1 MNILFFKLTIIP
13 LVIGLITLIS
23 RKWGNRVGGVVGSMP
38 WVAGPILVFFILEQG
53 KDFGIRSIPGI
64 LMGIIALVS
73 FCYCYALFSKRM
85 KWLPTLLLS
94 YVAFALTALVLDAIP
109 LTIWGIYGLALVVI
123 TIALYYF
130 PRPLVGQA
138 APSRAKPPKYD
149 LLFRM
154 LVATLF
160 VLTITGL
167 AAILGPSW
175 SGVLTPFP
183 ILTSILAIFNHY
195 LQGSTAA
202 ITVLRGIMIGLVGFT
217 TFLFLQ
223 AFLLHEFS
231 VVVAFL
237 IALVVNA
244 VINLVSSRMWG

>member
-53 KDFGIRSIPGI
+53 IEFGIRSIPGI
-64 LMGIIALVS
+64 LMGIISLVS
-73 FCYCYALFSKRM
+73 FCYFYALLSKQM
-85 KWLPTLLLS
+85 KWLPTLLISYIAFGFTAIALGTIHLS
-94 YVAFALTALVLDAIP
+94 L
-109 LTIWGIYGLALVVI
+109 WGIYVLALVVI
-123 TIALYYF
+123 VVALYYF
-130 PRPLVGQA
+130 PK
-138 APSRAKPPKYD
+138 PSVEQVTPAKGKPPKYD
-149 LLFRM
+149 ILFRM

-160 VLTITGL
+160 VLSITGL
-167 AAILGPSW
+167 AAILGPNW

-195 LQGSTAA
+195 LQGSKAA
-202 ITVLRGIMIGLVGFT
+202 IIVLRGIMIGLVGFT

-231 VVVAFL
+231 VAVSFL
-237 IALVVNA
+237 IALVVNSA
-244 VINLVSSRMWG
+244 INLVSSRVWR

>member
-13 LVIGLITLIS
+13 LVIGFITFIS

-53 KDFGIRSIPGI
+53 KEFGISSIPGI
-64 LMGIIALVS
+64 LMGIISLVS
-73 FCYCYALFSKRM
+73 FCYCYALLSKQM
-85 KWLPTLLLS
+85 KWLPTLLISYIAFGFTAIALDTIHLS
-94 YVAFALTALVLDAIP
+94 L
-109 LTIWGIYGLALVVI
+109 WGIYVLALVVI
-123 TIALYYF
+123 VVALYYF
-130 PRPLVGQA
+130 PK
-138 APSRAKPPKYD
+138 PSVEQVTPAKGKPPTYD
-149 LLFRM
+149 ILFRM

-160 VLTITGL
+160 VLSITGL
-167 AAILGPSW
+167 AAILGPNW

-195 LQGSTAA
+195 LQGSKAA
-202 ITVLRGIMIGLVGFT
+202 IIVLRGIMIGLVGFT

-231 VVVAFL
+231 VAVSFL
-237 IALVVNA
+237 IALVVNSA
-244 VINLVSSRMWG
+244 INLVSSRVWR

>member
-1 MNILFFKLTIIP
+1 MGKS
-13 LVIGLITLIS
+13 S
-23 RKWGNRVGGVVGSMP
+23 RRSSREYAVGGG
-38 WVAGPILVFFILEQG
+38 AYFGVFY
-53 KDFGIRSIPGI
+53 FGTGQRLWHTRYSWHLDGDYCTGQF
-64 LMGIIALVS
+64 L
-73 FCYCYALFSKRM
+73 FCYALFSKWL
-85 KWLPTLLLS
+85 KWPSTLLIS

-109 LTIWGIYGLALVVI
+109 LTIWEIYGLALVVI
-123 TIALYYF
+123 TITLYYF
-130 PRPLVGQA
+130 PRPSVGQT
-138 APSRAKPPKYD
+138 APSRVKPPKYD

-244 VINLVSSRMWG
+244 VINLVSSRVWG

>member
-13 LVIGLITLIS
+13 LVIGFITFIS

-53 KDFGIRSIPGI
+53 KEFGISSIPGI
-64 LMGIIALVS
+64 LMGIISLVS
-73 FCYCYALFSKRM
+73 FCYCYALLSKQM
-85 KWLPTLLLS
+85 KWLPTLFIS
-94 YVAFALTALVLDAIP
+94 YVAFALTAILLDAIP
-109 LTIWGIYGLALVVI
+109 LSLWAIYGLALVVI

-130 PRPLVGQA
+130 PRPSVGQA
-138 APSRAKPPKYD
+138 VSFRAKPPKYD
-149 LLFRM
+149 ILFRM

-167 AAILGPSW
+167 AAILGPNW

-195 LQGSTAA
+195 LQGSKAA

-231 VVVAFL
+231 VAVSFL
-237 IALVVNA
+237 IALVVNSA
-244 VINLVSSRMWG
+244 INLVASRVWG

>member
-53 KDFGIRSIPGI
+53 IEFGIRSIPGI
-64 LMGIIALVS
+64 LMGIISLVS
-73 FCYCYALFSKRM
+73 FCYFYALLSKQM
-85 KWLPTLLLS
+85 KWLPTLLISYIAFGFTAIALDTIHLS
-94 YVAFALTALVLDAIP
+94 L
-109 LTIWGIYGLALVVI
+109 WGIYVLALVVI
-123 TIALYYF
+123 VVALYYF
-130 PRPLVGQA
+130 PK
-138 APSRAKPPKYD
+138 PSVEQVTPARGKRPKYD
-149 LLFRM
+149 ILFRM

-160 VLTITGL
+160 VLSITGL
-167 AAILGPSW
+167 AAILGPNW

-195 LQGSTAA
+195 LQGSKAA
-202 ITVLRGIMIGLVGFT
+202 IIVLRGIMIGLVGFT

-231 VVVAFL
+231 IAVSFL
-237 IALVVNA
+237 IALVVNSA
-244 VINLVSSRMWG
+244 INLVSSRVWR